1 MNIVF
6 SSDKK
11 EYNTIKKGTEILLAE
26 NDGFN
31 QNIELSVKFQDRPE
45 ILINKRKDQILN
57 GVKIIINVL
66 TSVINDQKITIYT
79 GNQNYSRRM
88 VLVSFFAVTNQL
100 QLQYRI

>member
-31 QNIELSVKFQDRPE
+31 QNIELSVEFQDRPE
-45 ILINKRKDQILN
+45 ILIN
-57 GVKIIINVL
+57 
-66 TSVINDQKITIYT
+66 
-79 GNQNYSRRM
+79 NYK
-88 VLVSFFAVTNQL
+88 
-100 QLQYRI
+100 